1 MWNVIEMKSLQPYPA
16 CRSGLPAFAV
26 EQIQPPKSVV
36 QSLVKW
42 RGIQSFWGRRDKG
55 MRNRDTETDICS
67 KRCLVWKLE
76 PINKSQ
82 NQVHHHE
89 KVRDSTLQNSTLHNW
104 FRHVPSC
111 WFGHV
116 PTQLTMDSTEDTAVF
131 NAVDGSALSTS
142 ARQFSGLCSRVQ
154 VE

>member
-1 MWNVIEMKSLQPYPA
+1 
-16 CRSGLPAFAV
+16 
-26 EQIQPPKSVV
+26 
-36 QSLVKW
+36 
-42 RGIQSFWGRRDKG
+42 

-131 NAVDGSALSTS
+131 NAVDGKRAVNECKAMQWTMQPN
-142 ARQFSGLCSRVQ
+142 ASGVEWWSKWNSKQWTWHSSMDWCDCCVGGWDVSDLVPAEEELLCCLIF
-154 VE
+154 

>member
-1 MWNVIEMKSLQPYPA
+1 MKSLQPYPA

-42 RGIQSFWGRRDKG
+42 RDIQSFWGRRDKG
-55 MRNRDTETDICS
+55 MRNRDIETDICS
-67 KRCLVWKLE
+67 RRCLVWKLE
-76 PINKSQ
+76 PINKSTTTKSQ
-82 NQVHHHE
+82 G
-89 KVRDSTLQNSTLHNW
+89 STLQNSTLHNW
-104 FRHVPSC
+104 FRHSPSC

-131 NAVDGSALSTS
+131 NAVDGVHAVNEYKTMQWTMQPSA
-142 ARQFSGLCSRVQ
+142 SG
-154 VE
+154 VEWWSKVE

>member
-1 MWNVIEMKSLQPYPA
+1 MSSLKVRTNQQ
-16 CRSGLPAFAV
+16 V
-26 EQIQPPKSVV
+26 
-36 QSLVKW
+36 
-42 RGIQSFWGRRDKG
+42 
-55 MRNRDTETDICS
+55 TD
-67 KRCLVWKLE
+67 
-76 PINKSQ
+76 
-82 NQVHHHE
+82 QVHHHE

-131 NAVDGSALSTS
+131 NTVDGKRAVNECKAMQWTMQPSA
-142 ARQFSGLCSRVQ
+142 SG